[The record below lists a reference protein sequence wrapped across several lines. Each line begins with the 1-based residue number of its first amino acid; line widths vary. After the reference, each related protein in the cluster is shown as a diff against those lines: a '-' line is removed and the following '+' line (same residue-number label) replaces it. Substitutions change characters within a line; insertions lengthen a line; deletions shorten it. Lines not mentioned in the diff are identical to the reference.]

1 MIVRAMK
8 HSVKRVFP
16 EIERT
21 KKQRDILTAL
31 RIHVGVNMKR
41 SGYNLF
47 KILAHPSPSYFEQF
61 FHFITAPCH

>member
-21 KKQRDILTAL
+21 KKQRDIITAL

-47 KILAHPSPSYFEQF
+47 KILALIEFMSRIHRSPQ
-61 FHFITAPCH
+61 